1 MSMLSDPGLYD
12 NPRRSISRRERALT
26 SNGLTAGI
34 EADGWP
40 EIDTSVAHVARVYDY
55 LLGGKANFAVD
66 RDAAE
71 HAYVAWPGGLD
82 GVRADARAHRALLGR
97 VVRYLAGEVGI
108 RQFLDIGT
116 GIPKQDNTHEVAQ
129 RVAPDC
135 RIVYVDYDPIVLAH
149 AHKLLTSTPEG
160 ACAYIY
166 GDLRDPEAILGQ
178 AADTLDLGKPVAVV
192 LFGVLHFFADGV
204 HPGAI
209 LARLTDVLAPGS
221 YLAISHLA
229 RDVDGDALTETFD
242 RLNQQMSESV
252 VLRTQAEVAQ
262 LFDGLELVD
271 PGVVQLPR
279 WRPDDEP
286 DAIRAARPLPMWCA
300 VGRKS

>member
-1 MSMLSDPGLYD
+1 MTD
-12 NPRRSISRRERALT
+12 
-26 SNGLTAGI
+26 NGLTSSL

-40 EIDTSVAHVARVYDY
+40 EIDTSVAHVTRVYDY

-66 RDAAE
+66 RKAAE
-71 HAYVAWPGGLD
+71 QAYAAWPGGLD

-97 VVRYLAGEVGI
+97 VVRYLANDLGI

-129 RVAPDC
+129 RVAAEA

-149 AHKLLTSTPEG
+149 AHKLLASTPAG

-166 GDLRDPEAILGQ
+166 GDLRDPETILRK
-178 AADTLDLGKPVAVV
+178 AADTLDFSKPAAVA
-192 LFGVLHFFADGV
+192 LFGVLHFFTDSENPHATV
-204 HPGAI
+204 
-209 LARLTDVLAPGS
+209 ARLVQALAPDS

-229 RDVDGDALTETFD
+229 GDVHGEALAETFD

-252 VLRTQAEVAQ
+252 TLRHQAEVAR
-262 LFDGLELVD
+262 FFHGLDLVE
-271 PGVVQLPR
+271 PGVVQP
-279 WRPDDEP
+279 PQ
-286 DAIRAARPLPMWCA
+286 
-300 VGRKS
+300 